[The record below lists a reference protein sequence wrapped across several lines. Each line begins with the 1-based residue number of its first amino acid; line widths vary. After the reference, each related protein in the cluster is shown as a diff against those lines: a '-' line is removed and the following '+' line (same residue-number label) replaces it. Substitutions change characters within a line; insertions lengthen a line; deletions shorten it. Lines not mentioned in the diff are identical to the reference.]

1 MQIRPFKSWCAR
13 PDLAAKVASVP
24 YDVVNTSE
32 AAALAAGNPFSFLH
46 ISRAEIDMTPG
57 VDPYSDQVYK
67 QGCDTLKRF
76 QKEGIL
82 IQESIPQ
89 LFLYRQTMGKHI
101 QRGIVACCSTVEYEQ
116 KIIKIHEK
124 TRQDKEDDRTRHIK
138 ALNAQSGPVF
148 LLYRDDPMLNDLAA
162 ETEKGAPIFD
172 FTAPDGIA
180 HAGWKFASPEKVT
193 AAFARVP
200 VAYIA
205 DGHHRAA
212 SAVRV
217 AKERRATHPQQTG
230 EESYNWFLGVLF
242 PSSQMQILA
251 YNRLVKD
258 LNGLTPAAFL
268 ESVRTRFSVT
278 LASSPTPAAPGSIGM
293 LLENTWY
300 ELNWTLPANSSLESR
315 LDVSVLQERLLAPV
329 LGIDDPRTSKRI
341 EFVGGIRGTEELE
354 KRVSAGEHAVAF
366 SMHPTTVEQ
375 LMDIADVGGIMPPKS
390 TWFEP
395 KLRDGLFTH
404 VLAHCTK

>member
-13 PDLAAKVASVP
+13 PDLAAKVAAVP
-24 YDVVNTSE
+24 YDVVNTAE
-32 AAALAAGNPFSFLH
+32 AAGLAEGNPYSFLH

-57 VDPYSDQVYK
+57 IDPYSDQVYK
-67 QGCDTLKRF
+67 QGCDTLNRF
-76 QKEGIL
+76 QKDGIL
-82 IQESIPQ
+82 IQESTPQ
-89 LFLYRQTMGKHI
+89 LFLYRQTMGNHV
-101 QRGIVACCSTVEYEQ
+101 QRGIVACCSTAEYEQ

-138 ALNAQSGPVF
+138 ALNAQTGPVF
-148 LLYRDDPMLNDLAA
+148 LLYRDDPTLNSLAA
-162 ETEKGAPIFD
+162 ETEKTAPLFD
-172 FTAPDGIA
+172 FVAPDGVA
-180 HAGWKFASPEKVT
+180 HAGWKFANPEKVS
-193 AAFARVP
+193 AAFSRVP

-217 AKERRATHPQQTG
+217 AKERRTVHPEQTG
-230 EESYNWFLGVLF
+230 NESYNWFLGVLF
-242 PSSQMQILA
+242 PASQMQILA

-258 LNGLTPAAFL
+258 LNGLTPEAFL
-268 ESVRTRFSVT
+268 EAVRSRFSVS
-278 LASSPTPAAPGSIGM
+278 LAATPTPAAPGSICM
-293 LLENTWY
+293 LLANTWY
-300 ELNWTLPANSSLESR
+300 ELRWTLPANTPLESR

-341 EFVGGIRGTEELE
+341 EFVGGIRGTAELE
-354 KRVSAGEHAVAF
+354 KRIAGGDHAVAF

-395 KLRDGLFTH
+395 KLRDGLFVH

>member
-13 PDLAAKVASVP
+13 PDLATKVAAVP
-24 YDVVNTSE
+24 YDVVNTAE
-32 AAALAAGNPFSFLH
+32 AAALAAGNPYSFLH
-46 ISRAEIDMTPG
+46 VSRAEIDMEPG
-57 VDPYSDQVYK
+57 IDPYSDQVYAH
-67 QGCDTLKRF
+67 GRDTLNRF
-76 QKEGIL
+76 QKESVL

-89 LFLYRQTMGKHI
+89 LFLYRQTMGKHV
-101 QRGIVACCSTVEYEQ
+101 QRGIVACCSTAEYEQ
-116 KIIKIHEK
+116 KTIKIHEK

-138 ALNAQSGPVF
+138 TLNAQTGPVF
-148 LLYRDDPMLNDLAA
+148 LLYRDDPTLNALAA
-162 ETEKGAPIFD
+162 ETENTAPLFD
-172 FTAPDGIA
+172 FVAQDGVA
-180 HAGWKFASPEKVT
+180 HAGWKFANPEKVT
-193 AAFARVP
+193 AAFNRVA

-217 AKERRATHPQQTG
+217 AKERRAAHPQQTG

-258 LNGLTPAAFL
+258 LNGLTPATFL
-268 ESVRTRFSVT
+268 ETVKSCFNVKVAATPV
-278 LASSPTPAAPGSIGM
+278 PAAPGTVCM
-293 LLENTWY
+293 LLGGIWY
-300 ELNWTLPANSSLESR
+300 ELTWILPSNTPLESR

-341 EFVGGIRGTEELE
+341 EFVGGIRGTSELE
-354 KRVSAGEHAVAF
+354 KRIAAGEHSVAF

-404 VLAHCTK
+404 VLGHCTK

>member
-13 PDLAAKVASVP
+13 PDLASKVASVP
-24 YDVVNTSE
+24 YDVVNTTE
-32 AAALAAGNPFSFLH
+32 AAALANGNPCSFLH
-46 ISRAEIDMTPG
+46 VSRAEIDMSPG
-57 VDPYSDQVYK
+57 VDPYCDQVYSR
-67 QGCDTLKRF
+67 GRDTLHRF
-76 QKEGIL
+76 QQEGIL
-82 IQESIPQ
+82 IQETAPQ
-89 LFLYRQTMGKHI
+89 LFLYRQTMGSHT
-101 QRGIVACCSTVEYEQ
+101 QRGIVACCSTLEYEQ

-124 TRQDKEDDRTRHIK
+124 TRQDKEDDRTRHINT
-138 ALNAQSGPVF
+138 LNAQTGPVF
-148 LLYRDDPMLNDLAA
+148 LLYRDNAA
-162 ETEKGAPIFD
+162 VNTLVGETEKTAPLFD
-172 FTAPDGIA
+172 FVAADGVA
-180 HAGWKFASPEKVT
+180 HAGWKFADPGKVV
-193 AAFARVP
+193 AAFGHVP

-217 AKERRATHPQQTG
+217 AKERRKLHPQQTG

-242 PSSQMQILA
+242 PASQMKILA

-268 ESVRTRFSVT
+268 EAVRSQFTVT
-278 LASSPTPAAPGSIGM
+278 ETTTPAPAAPGSVCM
-293 LLENTWY
+293 LLNGVWHQLT
-300 ELNWTLPANSSLESR
+300 WTLPSSTPLLGR
-315 LDVSVLQERLLAPV
+315 LDVSVLQDRLLDPI

-341 EFVGGIRGTEELE
+341 EFVGGIRGTEELVA
-354 KRVSAGEHAVAF
+354 RVASGEHAVAF

-375 LMDIADVGGIMPPKS
+375 LMDIADTDGIMPPKS

-404 VLAHCTK
+404 VLASCTR

>member
-13 PDLAAKVASVP
+13 PDLAAKVAAVP
-24 YDVVNTSE
+24 YDVVNTAE
-32 AAALAAGNPFSFLH
+32 AAALAAGNPYSFLH
-46 ISRAEIDMTPG
+46 ISRAEIDMSPG
-57 VDPYSDQVYK
+57 IDPYSDQVYLH
-67 QGCDTLKRF
+67 GRDTLNRF
-76 QKEGIL
+76 QKEGVL
-82 IQESIPQ
+82 IQESTPQ
-89 LFLYRQTMGKHI
+89 LFLYRQTMGRHV
-101 QRGIVACCSTVEYEQ
+101 QRGIVACCSTVEYEK

-138 ALNAQSGPVF
+138 TLNAQSGPVF
-148 LLYRDDPMLNDLAA
+148 LLYRDDVKLNELAA
-162 ETEKGAPIFD
+162 ETEKTAPLFD
-172 FTAPDGIA
+172 FVAPDGIA
-180 HAGWKFASPEKVT
+180 HAGWKFADPEKVVI
-193 AAFARVP
+193 AFNRVP

-217 AKERRATHPQQTG
+217 AKERRATHPHPTG

-258 LNGLTPAAFL
+258 LNGLSPAAFL
-268 ESVRTRFSVT
+268 KKVQALFTVKPSTNPV
-278 LASSPTPAAPGSIGM
+278 PAAPGTVCM
-293 LLENTWY
+293 LLENSWY
-300 ELNWTLPANSSLESR
+300 ELTWTLPPNTPLESR

-341 EFVGGIRGTEELE
+341 EFVGGIRGTDELM
-354 KRVSAGEHAVAF
+354 KRISSGEHAVAF

-404 VLAHCTK
+404 VLDQ

>member
-13 PDLAAKVASVP
+13 PDLASKVASVP
-24 YDVVNTSE
+24 YDVVSTAE
-32 AAALAAGNPFSFLH
+32 AATLAAGNPYSFLH
-46 ISRAEIDMTPG
+46 ISRAEIDMAPG
-57 VDPYSDQVYK
+57 IDPYSDQVYC
-67 QGCDTLKRF
+67 QGRATLNRY
-76 QKEGIL
+76 QQEGIL
-82 IQESIPQ
+82 IQESAPQ
-89 LFLYRQTMGKHI
+89 LFLYRQTMGQHV
-101 QRGIVACCSTVEYEQ
+101 QRGIVACCSTTEYEQ

-124 TRQDKEDDRTRHIK
+124 TRQDKEDDRTRHINT
-138 ALNAQSGPVF
+138 LNAQTGPVF
-148 LLYRDDPMLNDLAA
+148 LLYRDDSTLNELAA
-162 ETEKGAPIFD
+162 QTEKTIPLFD
-172 FTAPDGIA
+172 FIAADGIA
-180 HAGWKFASPEKVT
+180 HTGWKFSNPEKVV
-193 AAFARVP
+193 AAFHRVP
-200 VAYIA
+200 GAYIA

-217 AKERRATHPQQTG
+217 ARERRALHPQQTG

-242 PSSQMQILA
+242 PASQMQILA

-258 LNGLTPAAFL
+258 LNGLTPAGFMKM
-268 ESVRTRFSVT
+268 VRKHFSVT
-278 LASSPTPAAPGSIGM
+278 PTANPTPAAPGTVCM
-293 LLENTWY
+293 LLDRTWY
-300 ELNWTLPANSSLESR
+300 ELTWVLPPNTPLEGR

-341 EFVGGIRGTEELE
+341 EFVGGIRGTDELE
-354 KRVSAGEHAVAF
+354 KRLSTGEHAVAF

-375 LMDIADVGGIMPPKS
+375 LMDIADAGGIMPPKS

>member
-1 MQIRPFKSWCAR
+1 MKIKAFKAWCAR

-24 YDVVNTSE
+24 YDVVDTAE
-32 AAALAAGNPFSFLH
+32 AAALAAGNPWSFLH
-46 ISRAEIDMTPG
+46 VSRPEIDMPPG
-57 VDPYSDQVYK
+57 VNPYSDAVY
-67 QGCDTLKRF
+67 LKGYESLVRF

-82 IQESIPQ
+82 HQEPTPQ
-89 LFLYRQTMGKHI
+89 LFLYRQTMGKHV
-101 QRGIVACCSTVEYEQ
+101 QRGIVACCSTVEYEN
-116 KIIKIHEK
+116 KIIRIHEK

-138 ALNAQSGPVF
+138 TLNAQSGPVF
-148 LLYRDDPMLNDLAA
+148 LLYRDYAGVDALVREA
-162 ETEKGAPIFD
+162 EAGAPLFN
-172 FTAPDGIA
+172 FVAPDGIG
-180 HAGWKFASPEKVT
+180 HAGWKFENPTEVAK
-193 AAFARVP
+193 AFLNVP

-217 AKERRATHPQQTG
+217 ARERRAANPGETG
-230 EESYNWFLGVLF
+230 DESYNWFLGVLF
-242 PSSQMQILA
+242 PASQMHILA

-258 LNGLTPAAFL
+258 LNGHTPQTFL
-268 ESVRTRFSVT
+268 EIVKTRFTVKP
-278 LASSPTPAAPGSIGM
+278 APSPLPAAPGTACM
-293 LLENTWY
+293 LLDGVWH
-300 ELNWTLPANSSLESR
+300 ELSWTLPANTPPEGR
-315 LDVSVLQERLLAPV
+315 LDVAVIQERLLAPL
-329 LGIDDPRTSKRI
+329 LGINDPRTSKRI

-354 KRVSAGEHAVAF
+354 KRVFSGQHQVAF

-404 VLAHCTK
+404 CLD

>member
-13 PDLAAKVASVP
+13 PDLAAKIASVP
-24 YDVVNTSE
+24 YDVVNTAE
-32 AAALAAGNPFSFLH
+32 AAALAAGNPYSFLH
-46 ISRAEIDMTPG
+46 VSRAEMDMAPG
-57 VDPYSDQVYK
+57 TDPYSDPVYI
-67 QGCDTLKRF
+67 QSRDTLNRF
-76 QKEGIL
+76 QQEGVL
-82 IQESIPQ
+82 VQESSPQ
-89 LFLYRQTMGKHI
+89 LYLYRQTMGQHV
-101 QRGIVACCSTVEYEQ
+101 QRGVVACCSTAEYEQ

-138 ALNAQSGPVF
+138 TLNAQSGPVF
-148 LLYRDDPMLNDLAA
+148 LLYRDDSTLNALAA
-162 ETEKGAPIFD
+162 ETEKTTPMFD
-172 FTAPDGIA
+172 FIAPDGIA
-180 HAGWKFASPEKVT
+180 HTGWKFTSPEKVI
-193 AAFARVP
+193 AAFNRVP

-217 AKERRATHPQQTG
+217 AKERRTAHPKQTG

-242 PSSQMQILA
+242 PASQMQILP

-268 ESVRTRFSVT
+268 EAVRTRFTATVT
-278 LASSPTPAAPGSIGM
+278 LNPTPAAPGSVCM
-293 LLENTWY
+293 LLSGVWY
-300 ELNWTLPANSSLESR
+300 ELTWVLPSDTPLERR
-315 LDVSVLQERLLAPV
+315 LDVAVLQDRLLAPI
-329 LGIDDPRTSKRI
+329 LGIEDPRTSKRI
-341 EFVGGIRGTEELE
+341 EFVGGIRGTDELE
-354 KRVSAGEHAVAF
+354 QRVATRDFAVAF

-375 LMDIADVGGIMPPKS
+375 LMGIADEGGIMPPKS

-404 VLAHCTK
+404 VLENCLK